1 MNVKIKG
8 HNVKISDTLDDF
20 TRNKLDRL
28 DRYLPNISNVR
39 VDLSRQRTRR
49 GASLSIAQITLKH
62 ERGAILRA
70 EEKISGSGHDTMLT
84 AINVAIDKM
93 YRQIRRFKGKRTDK
107 KRKPRE
113 RFMAT
118 VEELATAEDI
128 PEVEELEVEMME
140 AEEEEI
146 VRRKEIAL
154 TIMNELEAIE
164 QMELLGHNFFVFFN
178 ADTNGT
184 CILYKRTDGDYG
196 MLVPE
201 EVS

>member
-20 TRNKLDRL
+20 TRKKLDRL
-28 DRYLPNISNVR
+28 DRYLPNISRVR

-49 GASLSIAQITLKH
+49 GANLSIAQITLKH

-70 EEKISGSGHDTMLT
+70 EEKISGAGHESMLT
-84 AINVAIDKM
+84 AITIAIDKM

-128 PEVEELEVEMME
+128 PEVEEAEVDMVEL

-184 CILYKRTDGDYG
+184 CILYKRTEGDYG

-201 EVS
+201 VK